1 MEKRTKKHYVAYMDI
16 LGYKDSLKNKPEASE
31 LYLETILKCIKRVTE
46 AGLLSEFVDGIS
58 SRMTV
63 TEHNLSN

>member
-46 AGLLSEFVDGIS
+46 TPFYFKKISEQFDIEG
-58 SRMTV
+58 
-63 TEHNLSN
+63 